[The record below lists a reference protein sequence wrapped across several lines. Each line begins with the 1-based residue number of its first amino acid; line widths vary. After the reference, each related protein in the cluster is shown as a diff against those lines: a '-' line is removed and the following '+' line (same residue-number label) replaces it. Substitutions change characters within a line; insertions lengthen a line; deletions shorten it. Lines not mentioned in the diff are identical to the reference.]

1 MVPYNFR
8 QVVPRTVTRLRRGIY
23 LLPNLLT
30 TGALFSG
37 FYSIVAAMN
46 QQFESAAIAIF
57 IAMIL
62 LRLLVHVHRIVY
74 LIVVMA
80 FVIAKMIVQELL
92 MRVVSVE
99 EVQQLRVVV
108 MLI

>member
-1 MVPYNFR
+1 M
-8 QVVPRTVTRLRRGIY
+8 VPRTVTRLRRGIY

-62 LRLLVHVHRIVY
+62 DGMDGRIARLTNTQSAFGMQYDSLSDMISFGLAPSLVIY
-74 LIVVMA
+74 KWALFSMG
-80 FVIAKMIVQELL
+80 
-92 MRVVSVE
+92 
-99 EVQQLRVVV
+99 
-108 MLI
+108 